1 MIFLVAFLLEVFVL
15 TVIEYYTWNTLYTP
29 LVCLMLPY
37 TAILLLTLMVDGELG
52 FVPFNYESII
62 VWHVGLILF
71 AIPSFCIGTA
81 LKKMD
86 VNIHPSP
93 QELPVSKFQ
102 IGIATVLCLLFMWKL
117 KSTLSS
123 STAFFGTDEFAED
136 FAGTGVWPHLRE
148 ILMGLI
154 IMFIYYLNRKRWWL
168 MILIVLMLIVQF
180 LYMVKGSIIIAVCAG
195 YLMRLYCGKSHLN
208 LKIVLTVALSA
219 FAVFILVYMV
229 LPLMGNE
236 KGEADMQLFE
246 FVIGHFMHYLTSGIL
261 GWSYDVDMGI
271 IDKGDISI
279 ILSPFIN
286 LFNFAFGSNEP
297 MLSPVNQFYY
307 NTGIAL
313 TNVRT
318 FFGTLYIYTDYGQ
331 FTLYALTI
339 SFLLYVLKAVSLITN
354 NIYLSFILFYYCGL
368 LAMGWFEFYFFHLS
382 IIEVPVLIGMLA
394 VISFIGKMIP
404 NINISWRASR

>member
-1 MIFLVAFLLEVFVL
+1 M
-15 TVIEYYTWNTLYTP
+15 
-29 LVCLMLPY
+29 
-37 TAILLLTLMVDGELG
+37 
-52 FVPFNYESII
+52 
-62 VWHVGLILF
+62 
-71 AIPSFCIGTA
+71 
-81 LKKMD
+81 
-86 VNIHPSP
+86 
-93 QELPVSKFQ
+93 
-102 IGIATVLCLLFMWKL
+102 
-117 KSTLSS
+117 
-123 STAFFGTDEFAED
+123 
-136 FAGTGVWPHLRE
+136 
-148 ILMGLI
+148 
-154 IMFIYYLNRKRWWL
+154 
-168 MILIVLMLIVQF
+168 
-180 LYMVKGSIIIAVCAG
+180 
-195 YLMRLYCGKSHLN
+195 N

-286 LFNFAFGSNEP
+286 LFNFAFGSSEP

-331 FTLYALTI
+331 FTLYTLTI
-339 SFLLYVLKAVSLITN
+339 SSLLYVLKAVSLITN

-394 VISFIGKMIP
+394 VISCIGKMIP

>member
-180 LYMVKGSIIIAVCAG
+180 LYMVKGSIMG
-195 YLMRLYCGKSHLN
+195 
-208 LKIVLTVALSA
+208 AL
-219 FAVFILVYMV
+219 V

-261 GWSYDVDMGI
+261 GWSYDIDMGI

-286 LFNFAFGSNEP
+286 LFNFAFGSSEP

-394 VISFIGKMIP
+394 VISCIGKMIP

>member
-1 MIFLVAFLLEVFVL
+1 MADWKNLDTLASFKKLEETKRVDLAAVMSAEAGAERVKKYSVPMAEGLQYNYAAKAVDDDTLKALRELALEAQLSEKFEELYNGAVINTGEKRLVLHQLCRGQLGRDVVADGVNKRAFYEEQQKRIADFANKVHS
-15 TVIEYYTWNTLYTP
+15 
-29 LVCLMLPY
+29 
-37 TAILLLTLMVDGELG
+37 GE
-52 FVPFNYESII
+52 I
-62 VWHVGLILF
+62 VNENG
-71 AIPSFCIGTA
+71 
-81 LKKMD
+81 
-86 VNIHPSP
+86 
-93 QELPVSKFQ
+93 EKFTSVVQ
-102 IGIATVLCLLFMWKL
+102 IGIGGSDLGPRAMYIALENWAKAT
-117 KSTLSS
+117 
-123 STAFFGTDEFAED
+123 G
-136 FAGTGVWPHLRE
+136 
-148 ILMGLI
+148 
-154 IMFIYYLNRKRWWL
+154 
-168 MILIVLMLIVQF
+168 
-180 LYMVKGSIIIAVCAG
+180 
-195 YLMRLYCGKSHLN
+195 N
-208 LKIVLTVALSA
+208 LKMSAKFISNVDPDDAAAVLASTDVAH
-219 FAVFILVYMV
+219 AVFILVYMV

-286 LFNFAFGSNEP
+286 LFNFAFGSSEP

-394 VISFIGKMIP
+394 VISCIGKMIP